1 MFRRTSNFVS
11 IGGNPP
17 YFRLT
22 PAISS
27 ALNLRA
33 LDACP
38 DGGRVGA
45 HERVMESM
53 ILKRNSIPND
63 FRGAVIAAHKR
74 FAKDEDGAVLVFAL
88 VLFLVMVMMG
98 GLAVDLMRYETTRTS
113 LQNTLDRSTLAAAS
127 LSQTLN
133 PEAVVRDYFAKAG
146 LTQDLKSV
154 TVSEGLNF
162 RNVNARALADTK
174 PIFLHM
180 IGINTLNAP
189 GVSTAEQRITNV
201 EIALV
206 LDVSG
211 SMQGTKITN
220 LKSAAKEFV
229 NTVLLSDGDDRI
241 SIGLVPYNGQVN
253 LGPTIAPLYNVT
265 LPTGIAGTACVD
277 LPSSVYT
284 TTSMDR
290 NLALPTT
297 TYADTYSSM
306 SGVGGNSQTV
316 PSTTT
321 YVAPSSNA
329 PVAGNR
335 WCGPQT
341 PTTANIMRPP
351 INSITLLQSYIDGM
365 VATGA
370 TSINAGLKWGLTLL
384 DPGSRSVFSDLAG
397 AGAIPTKFAVRPF
410 EYTDPEALKV
420 IVLMTDGE
428 HFAEERMNTDY
439 KDGMSP
445 IYKATDGYYSIQHT
459 GTRPSGAGT
468 KTFYVP
474 HLCTSSK
481 CIDGSDVSSA
491 WSATKWSNGT
501 QLPWKQVWTDLRVSY
516 VAWQLYARAL
526 GTSTSTRSSLYTTW
540 MTNFRALTPTTT
552 MDTQLQTICSQ
563 AKSKANVL
571 IYGIA
576 FDAPTF
582 GQQMISQC
590 SSGASYF
597 FISSP
602 TTIKDAFR
610 TIATNI
616 SQLRLTQ

>member
-1 MFRRTSNFVS
+1 
-11 IGGNPP
+11 
-17 YFRLT
+17 
-22 PAISS
+22 
-27 ALNLRA
+27 
-33 LDACP
+33 
-38 DGGRVGA
+38 
-45 HERVMESM
+45 MESQ
-53 ILKRNSIPND
+53 ILKRISETD
-63 FRGAVIAAHKR
+63 FMRNTNRAIFRR
-74 FAKDEDGAVLVFAL
+74 FAKDESGVVLVFSL
-88 VLFLVMVMMG
+88 ILFVLMVMMG

-127 LSQTLN
+127 LTQTLN
-133 PEAVVRDYFAKAG
+133 PENVVRDYFAKAG

-180 IGINTLNAP
+180 LGINGLNAP
-189 GVSTAEQRITNV
+189 GASTAEQRITNI

-211 SMQGTKITN
+211 SMAGTKISN
-220 LKSAAKEFV
+220 LKIAAKEFV
-229 NTVLLSDGDDRI
+229 STVLLSDADDRI

-253 LGPTIAPLYNVT
+253 LGPILAAKYNVT
-265 LPTGIAGTACVD
+265 VPTGVAGTACVD
-277 LPSSVYT
+277 LPDTVYNN
-284 TTSMDR
+284 TSMSR
-290 NLALPTT
+290 TLALPTT
-297 TYADTYSSM
+297 AYADTYSAM

-321 YVAPSSNA
+321 YVAPSGNT

-335 WCGPQT
+335 WCGPQS
-341 PTTANIMRPP
+341 PTTANIMRAPVNT
-351 INSITLLQSYIDGM
+351 ISTLQGYIEGM

-384 DPGSRSVFSDLAG
+384 DPATRPLFGELAN
-397 AGAIPTKFAVRPF
+397 AGAIPSVFSVRPL
-410 EYTDPEALKV
+410 EYTDTEAIKV

-428 HFAEERMNTDY
+428 HFAEERMNLAY

-445 IYKATDGYYSIQHT
+445 IYKSSDGYYSIQHT
-459 GTRPSGAGT
+459 SGRPAGAGT
-468 KTFYVP
+468 NQFYVP
-474 HLCTSSK
+474 HLCTSTN
-481 CIDGSDVSSA
+481 CVNGTDVSTA
-491 WSATKWSNGT
+491 WKSVKWNNGV
-501 QLPWKQVWTDLRVSY
+501 QQSWVQVWTDMRTSY

-526 GTSTSTRSSLYTTW
+526 GTSGTTRTNLYNTW
-540 MTNFRALTPTTT
+540 MTNFRTLTPTST
-552 MDTQLQTICSQ
+552 MDSQLQSICSQ

-576 FDAPTF
+576 FDAPSG

-590 SSGASYF
+590 SSGPAYYF
-597 FISSP
+597 VASP
-602 TTIKDAFR
+602 TTIQDAFR